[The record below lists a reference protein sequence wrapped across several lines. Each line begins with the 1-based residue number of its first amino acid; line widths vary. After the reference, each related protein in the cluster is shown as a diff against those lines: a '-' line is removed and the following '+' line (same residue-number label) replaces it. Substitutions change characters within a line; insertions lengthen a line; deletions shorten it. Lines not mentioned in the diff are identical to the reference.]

1 MCPPH
6 VLQFMLTRH
15 ELYFNYD
22 ASKLLLME
30 KSFKENT
37 KNITNFLKLLKTQ
50 IIEKK
55 FQNMLKEVFT
65 SVPKYSILHKEKKNK
80 YNTADQTVDM
90 QAINFVLMKH
100 N

>member
-1 MCPPH
+1 
-6 VLQFMLTRH
+6 MLTRH